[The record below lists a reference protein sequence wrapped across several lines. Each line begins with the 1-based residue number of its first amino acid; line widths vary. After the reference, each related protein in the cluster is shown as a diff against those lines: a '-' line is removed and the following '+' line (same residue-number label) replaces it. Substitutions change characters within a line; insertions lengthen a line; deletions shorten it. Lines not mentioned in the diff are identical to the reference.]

1 MLPVLLSTY
10 IYGYILNL
18 HVIVAMARNI
28 MIVGLG
34 ERCINLVVE
43 EDISV
48 GCLKEKISQR
58 EVR

>member
-1 MLPVLLSTY
+1 ML
-10 IYGYILNL
+10 I
-18 HVIVAMARNI
+18 VIVAMARNI
-28 MIVGLG
+28 LIVGLG

-58 EVR
+58 EVRLSVSVKTI